1 MKTRIERRTFLR
13 GLGGVTLA
21 APFLTSVCRARGEW
35 PDAGAEAVHRDVH
48 PLRVHH
54 DEVLPSEGAWRTRG
68 HRPHGDE
75 PRGACT
81 VHEQDPHSSRHS
93 RDERVDPE
101 QQGLRRLCGGAR
113 SGNDPHLNVAGS
125 YFTLQPVTPSGTD
138 PFSFDTAYKF
148 NAMPIGSSLDH
159 VMAQQ
164 LSPQGTPLFM
174 RAGNRNDTAQSGIS
188 YLKDASAAA
197 NASARPI
204 LASARRRKCS
214 AP

>member
-1 MKTRIERRTFLR
+1 MFLR
-13 GLGGVTLA
+13 GLGGVILA
-21 APFLTSVCRARGEW
+21 APFLTSVAERAANGQTVK
-35 PDAGAEAVHRDVH
+35 PKQLIAMFTHYGCITTKFFPAKAHGALTATDLMATNLAALA
-48 PLRVHH
+48 PFTSKILI
-54 DEVLPSEGAWRTRG
+54 
-68 HRPHGDE
+68 
-75 PRGACT
+75 PRGIRAMNEWT
-81 VHEQDPHSSRHS
+81 R
-93 RDERVDPE
+93 
-101 QQGLRRLCGGAR
+101 QQGLGA
-113 SGNDPHLNVAGS
+113 SAAGAVNDPHLNVAGS

-174 RAGNRNDTAQSGIS
+174 RVGNRNDTAQSGIS

-204 LASARRRKCS
+204 LASVRRRKCS